1 MVCAQWQAV
10 TRCFH
15 SWCNFMAIRLP
26 VCGTTT
32 MVRPTRSGREKEKSR
47 AILLPMLCALGQHQA
62 LLSVQSRLR
71 PHERLLAFHDDVSAV
86 AQPERIVAVHKIL
99 GEELWQHRRIRI
111 NAGKTQIWNRGGP
124 CPQGTKPSST
134 KIEPS
139 ILTQRSGLVVLIV
152 LWKNVASEFW
162 ALLLAQQSMSGRSW
176 MPPRPL
182 TSCCF
187 SGSQQCRTCS
197 QRGFFC
203 CFALHHGR
211 HFTCGYAILTT
222 RKFSAF
228 SDTEK
233 ASHVSPLRGRLD
245 SILSRSAS
253 CSYVACAPPPLPPP
267 FTARRCRCGRPLDP
281 CGDHRA
287 ACAGVGVLGR
297 RGFALESAA
306 ARVCREA
313 GRRS

>member
-1 MVCAQWQAV
+1 M
-10 TRCFH
+10 
-15 SWCNFMAIRLP
+15 
-26 VCGTTT
+26 
-32 MVRPTRSGREKEKSR
+32 
-47 AILLPMLCALGQHQA
+47 PMLYALGQHQA
-62 LLSVQSRLR
+62 LQLLQSCPR
-71 PHERLLAFHDDVSAV
+71 PHERLLAFHDDVYAV
-86 AQPERIVAVHKIL
+86 AQR
-99 GEELWQHRRIRI
+99 EEFWQHSRIPI

-124 CPQGTKPSST
+124 CLQGTKPSLT

-139 ILTQRSGLVVLIV
+139 ILTQRSGLVFLTV

-162 ALLLAQQSMSGRSW
+162 AFLLAQQSMSGRSW
-176 MPPRPL
+176 MPPKTL

-233 ASHVSPLRGRLD
+233 AL
-245 SILSRSAS
+245 ILS
-253 CSYVACAPPPLPPP
+253 
-267 FTARRCRCGRPLDP
+267 
-281 CGDHRA
+281 
-287 ACAGVGVLGR
+287 
-297 RGFALESAA
+297 
-306 ARVCREA
+306 
-313 GRRS
+313 